1 MQEKLRA
8 SRGRGVIL
16 FYAGFVFL
24 LTAVAA
30 FWRIYN
36 AEHPP
41 RTYQEHLIPQAEG
54 SGQQEKVN
62 IEVGMLIN
70 NVYNFEAIQK
80 TFDADGWIWLK
91 WPPEIEQAMKQ
102 HHVLPQ
108 ELFYFFN
115 LVNGYDSSVIP
126 AGLAPKRTPDGGYYT
141 RFQFTGHFIAN
152 ELNFRK
158 FPFQT
163 LKFPLALEIRQ
174 STRLG
179 LDYPVGMK
187 IDYKNSGLGAYIDLG
202 GYITEGFTLAR
213 YTHIDESSLGDP
225 DFGSEPRQVSQAR
238 MEISYQKSS
247 VATILKILLPLI
259 AVMAL
264 SLISP
269 SISATGW
276 DVRVGIPPTA
286 LLSLIFL
293 QQAYQSWLPELSYIT
308 FLDTVYNVC
317 YLTNLILFGLFL
329 WGTNTLKEASSE
341 DRPAVVEHIEKVDR
355 LFQKAL
361 LLMMV
366 VMVSVNWYVMS
377 IRS

>member
-1 MQEKLRA
+1 
-8 SRGRGVIL
+8 
-16 FYAGFVFL
+16 
-24 LTAVAA
+24 
-30 FWRIYN
+30 
-36 AEHPP
+36 
-41 RTYQEHLIPQAEG
+41 
-54 SGQQEKVN
+54 
-62 IEVGMLIN
+62 
-70 NVYNFEAIQK
+70 
-80 TFDADGWIWLK
+80 
-91 WPPEIEQAMKQ
+91 
-102 HHVLPQ
+102 
-108 ELFYFFN
+108 
-115 LVNGYDSSVIP
+115 
-126 AGLAPKRTPDGGYYT
+126 
-141 RFQFTGHFIAN
+141 
-152 ELNFRK
+152 
-158 FPFQT
+158 
-163 LKFPLALEIRQ
+163 
-174 STRLG
+174 
-179 LDYPVGMK
+179 
-187 IDYKNSGLGAYIDLG
+187 
-202 GYITEGFTLAR
+202 
-213 YTHIDESSLGDP
+213 
-225 DFGSEPRQVSQAR
+225 

-361 LLMMV
+361 LLMMA

>member
-1 MQEKLRA
+1 M
-8 SRGRGVIL
+8 
-16 FYAGFVFL
+16 
-24 LTAVAA
+24 
-30 FWRIYN
+30 
-36 AEHPP
+36 
-41 RTYQEHLIPQAEG
+41 
-54 SGQQEKVN
+54 N

-70 NVYNFEAIQK
+70 NVYNFEASHK

-202 GYITEGFTLAR
+202 GYITEVLPWRAIPTSMRAHSGTLILGQSLAR
-213 YTHIDESSLGDP
+213 YR
-225 DFGSEPRQVSQAR
+225 RQGWR
-238 MEISYQKSS
+238 FRTKNHR
-247 VATILKILLPLI
+247 
-259 AVMAL
+259 
-264 SLISP
+264 SP
-269 SISATGW
+269 PS
-276 DVRVGIPPTA
+276 
-286 LLSLIFL
+286 
-293 QQAYQSWLPELSYIT
+293 
-308 FLDTVYNVC
+308 
-317 YLTNLILFGLFL
+317 
-329 WGTNTLKEASSE
+329 
-341 DRPAVVEHIEKVDR
+341 
-355 LFQKAL
+355 
-361 LLMMV
+361 
-366 VMVSVNWYVMS
+366 
-377 IRS
+377 